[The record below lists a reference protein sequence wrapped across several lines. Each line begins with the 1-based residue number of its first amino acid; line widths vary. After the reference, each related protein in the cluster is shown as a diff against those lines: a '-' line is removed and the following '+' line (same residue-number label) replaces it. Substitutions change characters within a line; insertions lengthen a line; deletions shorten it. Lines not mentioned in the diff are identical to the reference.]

1 MKNNKKNNAGLSLLE
16 ALISM
21 VVVGIGF
28 VAILQ
33 ITQYS
38 INSVKTSAERTK
50 ANFFVNMFAEDALSL
65 SGGDAAGRYK
75 PPPLPPL

>member
-38 INSVKTSAERTK
+38 INSVKTCLPKPNLLQTSAILLIPISR
-50 ANFFVNMFAEDALSL
+50 AIW
-65 SGGDAAGRYK
+65 
-75 PPPLPPL
+75 